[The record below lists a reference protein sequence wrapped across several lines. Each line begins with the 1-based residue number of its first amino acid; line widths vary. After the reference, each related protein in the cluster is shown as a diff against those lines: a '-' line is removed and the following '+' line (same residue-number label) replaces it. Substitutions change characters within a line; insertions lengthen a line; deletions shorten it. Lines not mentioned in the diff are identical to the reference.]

1 MGVTMDEKAALKD
14 IRNGGKK
21 GYTVLYKQYVNSLRY
36 ILMSKHHIP
45 ENDVDDVL
53 QETFFKFFKSIHRF
67 KENCKVSTW
76 LYVIAKNVAND
87 YWRKQ
92 QDPPISLDDDD
103 DWENHLL
110 DEISKEQSKKEQND
124 LELQM
129 CLERVL
135 ALLERDGSKGYHM
148 ECLKALT
155 LQAQGSSVKD
165 VADQIGRTYD
175 ATRKYLEGCRK
186 TLSQYRPIQDCW
198 KQLND

>member
-1 MGVTMDEKAALKD
+1 MDEKAALKD
-14 IRNGGKK
+14 IRKGGQK
-21 GYTVLYKQYVNSLRY
+21 GCTVLYTQYVNSLRY
-36 ILMSKHHIP
+36 FLISKHHIP

-92 QDPPISLDDDD
+92 QEPPPVSLGLGEDEEER
-103 DWENHLL
+103 ENQML

-135 ALLERDGSKGYHM
+135 ALLERDGSKAYHL

-155 LQAQGSSVKD
+155 LRAQRASVQD
-165 VADQIGRTYD
+165 VANQIGRTYD

-186 TLSQYRPIQDCW
+186 TLSQYQPLQDCW
-198 KQLND
+198 KQLSD